1 MQKVLEAVLISLFMG
16 NPCLAPNDKG
26 RARLFG
32 LMVWAHYCLSEDPG
46 GQQTFGFKQE
56 AL

>member
-16 NPCLAPNDKG
+16 NPCLAPNGKG
-26 RARLFG
+26 RAMLFG

-46 GQQTFGFKQE
+46 GQQTFGFKRE